1 MRGDRRRSPLAGV
14 GAGALGVAVST
25 LAIDPLEEVAP
36 VDSLGVLYI
45 PSVLLVSAVWGL
57 PLGVLTALASAL
69 AYDYFY
75 IPPVP
80 SLGIAGRRNL
90 VTLITFLVSAGLSAL
105 VAGLAARV
113 RVAEENRRQAAEVRT
128 RVLAAADEERRRV
141 VRDMH
146 DGAQQRLVHA
156 MITLK
161 LARDALRRDDPAAA
175 GALVD
180 ESLEHTG
187 TANTQLRELAQGIMP
202 AVLTRGGL
210 AAAIESLASRT
221 PLPITVDVRTGR
233 HDRTVESTAYFIVA
247 EALTNVVKH
256 AGASHAEVHVSHSGG
271 LLRVEVADDGA
282 GGARQDRGSGL
293 LGLADRAAS
302 LDGEL
307 VVSDVP
313 GGGTR
318 IVAMLPLGAQ
328 APERRR

>member
-1 MRGDRRRSPLAGV
+1 VLGDRRRSPLAGI
-14 GAGALGVAVST
+14 GAGALGVALST
-25 LAIDPLEEVAP
+25 LAIDPLDDLAP

-45 PSVLLVSAVWGL
+45 PPVLLVSAVWGL
-57 PLGVLTALASAL
+57 GPGLLTALASAL

-80 SLGIAGRRNL
+80 SLAISGRRNL
-90 VTLITFLVSAGLSAL
+90 VTLITFVVSAGLSGL
-105 VAGLAARV
+105 VAGLAARL
-113 RVAEENRRQAAEVRT
+113 RVAEEKRRQAAEVRA

-141 VRDMH
+141 ARDMH

-156 MITLK
+156 MITLQ
-161 LARDALRRDDPAAA
+161 LAGDALRRDDRAAA
-175 GALVD
+175 EALVG

-187 TANTQLRELAQGIMP
+187 TANVQLRELAQGIMP

-221 PLPITVDVRTGR
+221 PLPVAVDVRTGR
-233 HDRTVESTAYFIVA
+233 HAGTVESTAYFIVA

-256 AGASHAEVHVSHSGG
+256 AGASRAEVHVSHAEG

-282 GGARQDRGSGL
+282 GGARPAQGSGL
-293 LGLADRAAS
+293 LGLADRVAS

-307 VVSDVP
+307 DVGDLP

-318 IVAMLPLGAQ
+318 IVASLPLGDQ
-328 APERRR
+328 PSERRR